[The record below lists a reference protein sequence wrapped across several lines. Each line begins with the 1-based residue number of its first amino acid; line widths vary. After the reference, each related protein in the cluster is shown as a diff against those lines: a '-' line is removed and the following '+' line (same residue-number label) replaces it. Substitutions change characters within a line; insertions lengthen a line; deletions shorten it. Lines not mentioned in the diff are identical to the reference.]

1 MILLFF
7 LVVCLDLWSLC
18 CFVSPCGS
26 FTNFSDCAL
35 KTTTIPDL
43 NLCNLSFE
51 VFFLHTSG
59 PLQILDIKRSTVQN
73 FNISNWLKWSVRRHY
88 SSLMPMSWD
97 VWSGTLSCSACHHQ
111 QNHHSPPGLLT
122 RCFISATLSTFINTS
137 FHQQWTQS
145 KWTFSFEVQT
155 WAILMNPSVQPLS
168 SQKHHD
174 PSTLFFQW
182 LAQNKWLKQV
192 FSVNIYIYFW
202 AVKSSC
208 CCEIARMAT

>member
-1 MILLFF
+1 MWTFSIAVILFFF
-7 LVVCLDLWSLC
+7 LVVCLGLWSLC

-122 RCFISATLSTFINTS
+122 RCFISATLSTFINTRM
-137 FHQQWTQS
+137 
-145 KWTFSFEVQT
+145 KFS
-155 WAILMNPSVQPLS
+155 
-168 SQKHHD
+168 
-174 PSTLFFQW
+174 STV
-182 LAQNKWLKQV
+182 NTIE
-192 FSVNIYIYFW
+192 VNIFLW
-202 AVKSSC
+202 SSDMSYSN
-208 CCEIARMAT
+208 ESFSAALILTKTSRSIHSIFSMACTK